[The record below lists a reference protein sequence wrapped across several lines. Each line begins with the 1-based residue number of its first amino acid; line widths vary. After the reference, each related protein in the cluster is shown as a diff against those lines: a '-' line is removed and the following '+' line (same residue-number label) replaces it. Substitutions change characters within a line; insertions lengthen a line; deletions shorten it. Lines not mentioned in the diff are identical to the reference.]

1 MQESEKW
8 TARLWKQLKSPKV
21 WVTVI
26 ATALASLAVS
36 LYNEHRAEEK
46 LEGKNV
52 HVAENLKT
60 EIGYRATRTK
70 EYLGNLERYMESGE
84 VDELNEALSDL
95 LLQIAGQMTTGG
107 WAANLLSEY
116 ADQSMASLLSQLKQF
131 SKPDSRMQKI
141 LDAAVASTVE
151 LQSMGA
157 DIHSNKPKTT
167 VTELI
172 EGTKRQLEDL
182 GAVTG
187 KSYLTNGEI
196 SD

>member
-8 TARLWKQLKSPKV
+8 SGRLWKQLKSPKV
-21 WVTVI
+21 WGSVI

-36 LYNEHRAEEK
+36 LYIEHRAEEK
-46 LEGKNV
+46 LKGENV
-52 HVAENLKT
+52 HVAEKLIT
-60 EIGYRATRTK
+60 EIDYRATRTK

-84 VDELNEALSDL
+84 ANELNEALSDL

-116 ADQSMASLLSQLKQF
+116 SDQSMASLLSQLKQF
-131 SKPDSRMQKI
+131 SKPVSSMQKI